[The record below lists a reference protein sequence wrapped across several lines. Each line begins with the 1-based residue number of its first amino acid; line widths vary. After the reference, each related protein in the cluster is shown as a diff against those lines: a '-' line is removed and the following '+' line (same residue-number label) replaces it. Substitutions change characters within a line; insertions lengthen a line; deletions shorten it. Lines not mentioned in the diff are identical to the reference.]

1 MGAHRP
7 RRELPQGCRGPGLT
21 GPGQAGSG
29 PAGSGPAARVVRVLP
44 DVPALDRAL
53 DYLVPDDLGAALA
66 VGTIVRVPLHGR
78 RVRGWVVALD
88 VEPATPVE
96 RLLPIRAVVS
106 AGPPAELVALADEAA
121 RRWAGPRTA
130 FLRPAS
136 PPNNVAPGPVPV
148 PEVGIYPTSVPP
160 VSIPDRD
167 RRVVET
173 PPATERATLIASLL
187 APEGSTIVLVP
198 DRAEADALVA
208 HLAATGREVVAFRTD
223 ETDASRT
230 RTWETARHGA
240 RVVVGGRIAIFAPV
254 PDLRAVIVLDDAD
267 EALADERAPSWHAR
281 DLAAQRAAGVG
292 ARLDILSPAPTVEA
306 VALAGEPI
314 AAPRPQA
321 RSGWPR
327 LEVVDRRDDPPGLG
341 LLSAQLGPA
350 LHRALDAGTRAVCVM
365 NRKGRAHLLL
375 CRACGEP
382 ARCERCDATVAEVDA
397 GLRCARCETVAELR
411 CRHCGSARFRGARPG
426 VVRLRDDL
434 AGLVPRH
441 RVLAVDAASTAL
453 PAFDVAVGTEAVLH
467 RVRGESNPIGL
478 VAFLDFDQELLAPR
492 HRAAEQAL
500 WLLVRAA
507 RAVGSRTAGSGGRD
521 GLVLVQ
527 TRVPEHEVLRAYEEA
542 DPSIARSVETAR
554 RRDLGFPPFGGLA
567 ELRGAPEAVAAAC
580 IALTG
585 SLTVLG
591 PNGDRALVRAPDT
604 STLTAA
610 LATTDLGP
618 ARARGR
624 LRIDVDPLRV

>member
-1 MGAHRP
+1 M
-7 RRELPQGCRGPGLT
+7 
-21 GPGQAGSG
+21 
-29 PAGSGPAARVVRVLP
+29 VRVLP

-53 DYLVPDDLGAALA
+53 DYLVPGDLEAALE
-66 VGTIVRVPLHGR
+66 VGAIVRVPLHGR
-78 RVRGWVVALD
+78 RVRGWVVERD
-88 VEPATPVE
+88 VEPATSVE

-106 AGPPAELVALADEAA
+106 AGPPPEVLALAERAA

-136 PPNNVAPGPVPV
+136 PPNNVAPGPVPP
-148 PEVGIYPTSVPP
+148 PEVGIYPPP
-160 VSIPDRD
+160 APPFPLPDRD
-167 RRVVET
+167 RRVIES
-173 PPATERATLIASLL
+173 PPATGRDALIASLV
-187 APEGSTIVLVP
+187 APEGSTIILVP
-198 DRAEADALVA
+198 DRGEADALVA
-208 HLAATGREVVAFRTD
+208 HLETTGREVVAFRTD
-223 ETDASRT
+223 ETEASRT
-230 RTWETARHGA
+230 GKWETARRGA
-240 RVVVGGRIAIFAPV
+240 RVVVGGRVAIFAPV
-254 PDLRAVIVLDDAD
+254 PDLQAVIVLDDAD
-267 EALADERAPSWHAR
+267 ESLADERAPSWHAR
-281 DLAAQRAAGVG
+281 DLAAERASGVG
-292 ARLDILSPAPTVEA
+292 ARLDIVSPAPTVEA
-306 VALAGEPI
+306 VALAGEPVSP
-314 AAPRPQA
+314 PRHQV
-321 RSGWPR
+321 RRGWPR

-350 LHRALDAGTRAVCVM
+350 LHRALDAGSRAICVM
-365 NRKGRAHLLL
+365 NRRGRAHLLL

-382 ARCERCDATVAEVDA
+382 ARCERCDATVAEVEV
-397 GLRCARCETVAELR
+397 GLQCARCETVAELR

-467 RVRGESNPIGL
+467 RVRGESEPIGL

-507 RAVGSRTAGSGGRD
+507 RAVGTGSPSSGGRD

-527 TRVPEHEVLRAYEEA
+527 TRVPEHEVLRAFAAA
-542 DPSIARSVETAR
+542 DPAIARSVETAR

-580 IALTG
+580 AALAG

-604 STLTAA
+604 GTLTAV
-610 LATTDLGP
+610 LAATDLGP
-618 ARARGR
+618 ARALGR
-624 LRIDVDPLRV
+624 LRVDVDPLRV